1 MELVVTELEP
11 KERFKCEVCAV
22 DFYKRWNSLNACQKM
37 LEKHLK
43 TQSHKHNVER
53 REQGLGPERVY
64 NLTSASKRL
73 GELVDRLENRIE
85 DLERVVKSNEQYRRA
100 DEEQLSE
107 CKSETTNHDEPAKG
121 IAPEARNAVLRTERA
136 LLPAHQKK
144 ALAKWLEEAGDDG
157 TDYDDTSSHY
167 TEATTET
174 DISAAASLPPPPT
187 KSIHALRQAYP
198 TQNQQVL
205 GTLAEPETFGDKKRW
220 GPMMSRSVAF
230 KPTPSETE
238 AVYQYDGQNYAS
250 MTLCNNMLTRLM
262 VWVRQHLQG
271 VKLETN
277 TTFLQRTQTAINRQI
292 RQRMNAEPTDAE
304 DTEAISSRLYS
315 ILEHDFD
322 A

>member
-22 DFYKRWNSLNACQKM
+22 DFYKRWNSLNACQKL

-43 TQSHKHNVER
+43 TQTHKHNVER

-85 DLERVVKSNEQYRRA
+85 DLERVVKFNEQSRLSQ
-100 DEEQLSE
+100 DQLSE
-107 CKSETTNHDEPAKG
+107 CRSEANRDEAESETAPAET
-121 IAPEARNAVLRTERA
+121 ASLHAR
-136 LLPAHQKK
+136 HKK
-144 ALAKWLEEAGDDG
+144 ALAKWFEEAGDDATPEG
-157 TDYDDTSSHY
+157 SMYDDSSSRY
-167 TEATTET
+167 SEETTET
-174 DISAAASLPPPPT
+174 GISEAASLPPPPT
-187 KSIHALRQAYP
+187 KGIHALRQAYP

-205 GTLAEPETFGDKKRW
+205 GTLAEAETFGDKKRW

-238 AVYQYDGQNYAS
+238 AVYQYDGRNYAS

-277 TTFLQRTQTAINRQI
+277 VTFLQRTQTAINQQI